1 MVAADCACAE
11 LAAFERA
18 QLGGVL
24 LDPRLR
30 QSSVAFNEPLLM
42 VMPDVRLADVSDS
55 LVGLPTGGETSAQC
69 G

>member
-1 MVAADCACAE
+1 M
-11 LAAFERA
+11 
-18 QLGGVL
+18 GGVL

-30 QSSVAFNEPLLM
+30 QSSVAFDEPLLM

-55 LVGLPTGGETSAQC
+55 LVGLAAGSETSAQC